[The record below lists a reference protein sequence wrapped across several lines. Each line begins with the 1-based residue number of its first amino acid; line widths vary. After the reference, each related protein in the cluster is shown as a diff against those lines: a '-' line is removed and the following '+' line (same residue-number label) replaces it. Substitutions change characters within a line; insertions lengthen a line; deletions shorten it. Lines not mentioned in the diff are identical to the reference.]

1 MKKDNIPKLLLI
13 GIFALMLT
21 VIPIAT
27 LISSA
32 GLPENA
38 KSENENKY
46 LQKMP
51 QLSFETVTEKTFMSD
66 FEEYFSD
73 RIVLRE
79 DWIRLTN
86 SFDRL
91 LGKREIKG
99 VFTEDG
105 RMMQS
110 WRTSDY
116 DVSSVDKNLAAMENF
131 AQKFPKMKTFFM
143 LVPNAQEIYSDTLPA
158 NCGAADQKQFIKYCY
173 DATPSIAGIDAY
185 SGLLAEKDEY
195 IYYRT
200 DHHWTSYGAYI
211 GYKAASSIMKFVPY
225 SKDKFCIEHASNE
238 FKGTLFS
245 KTLDNSI
252 LPDTIDIYSLA
263 QGEPS
268 VQVSVYSSAES
279 TATYDSMY
287 FRDFLSQKDKYS
299 AFLGQNVPRIDIDTE
314 LSEENDK
321 GSLLI
326 IKDSYAH
333 SLVPFLSKHYSH
345 ITMLDLRYINSDL
358 SNIGV
363 DVSKYGT
370 TLFMYNVITFSQD
383 ENVKKLNFVVPD

>member
-1 MKKDNIPKLLLI
+1 MKKDNIPKILLI

-51 QLSFETVTEKTFMSD
+51 QLNFETITEKTFMSD

-116 DVSSVDKNLAAMENF
+116 DISSVDKNLAAMENF

-185 SGLLAEKDEY
+185 SGLLAEKDDY

-211 GYKAASSIMKFVPY
+211 GYKAAGSAMKFVPY

-345 ITMLDLRYINSDL
+345 ITMLDLRYINSDR

>member
-1 MKKDNIPKLLLI
+1 M
-13 GIFALMLT
+13 
-21 VIPIAT
+21 
-27 LISSA
+27 
-32 GLPENA
+32 
-38 KSENENKY
+38 
-46 LQKMP
+46 
-51 QLSFETVTEKTFMSD
+51 
-66 FEEYFSD
+66 
-73 RIVLRE
+73 
-79 DWIRLTN
+79 
-86 SFDRL
+86 
-91 LGKREIKG
+91 
-99 VFTEDG
+99 
-105 RMMQS
+105 
-110 WRTSDY
+110 
-116 DVSSVDKNLAAMENF
+116 
-131 AQKFPKMKTFFM
+131 
-143 LVPNAQEIYSDTLPA
+143 
-158 NCGAADQKQFIKYCY
+158 
-173 DATPSIAGIDAY
+173 
-185 SGLLAEKDEY
+185 
-195 IYYRT
+195 
-200 DHHWTSYGAYI
+200 
-211 GYKAASSIMKFVPY
+211 
-225 SKDKFCIEHASNE
+225 
-238 FKGTLFS
+238 
-245 KTLDNSI
+245 
-252 LPDTIDIYSLA
+252 PDTIDIYSLA

-287 FRDFLSQKDKYS
+287 FREFLSQKDKYS